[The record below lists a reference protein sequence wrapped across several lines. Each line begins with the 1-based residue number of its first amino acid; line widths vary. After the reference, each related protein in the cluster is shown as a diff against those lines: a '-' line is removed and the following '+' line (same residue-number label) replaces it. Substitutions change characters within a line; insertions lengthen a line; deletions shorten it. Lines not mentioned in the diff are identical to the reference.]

1 MGITVSI
8 LFIAAGAIMRWAV
21 TATTDGF
28 NIHTAGMILFIIG
41 IAGAVASLAFW
52 SSWGGIPTRGGVIV
66 DDRVAAVRR
75 ATPVVDDRV
84 AGHTTH
90 LVEDRTVE
98 RVPVSSPAVE
108 DRVVE
113 ERF

>member
-8 LFIAAGAIMRWAV
+8 LLIAAGAIMRWAV
-21 TATTDGF
+21 TVTTDGF

-41 IAGAVASLAFW
+41 IVGAVISLAFW
-52 SSWGGIPTRGGVIV
+52 SSWGGFRTRRDV
-66 DDRVAAVRR
+66 
-75 ATPVVDDRV
+75 VVDDRV
-84 AGHTTH
+84 TA
-90 LVEDRTVE
+90 VR
-98 RVPVSSPAVE
+98 RSAPIVE